1 MLEEKIE
8 NMSDEEDGERV
19 IICWMRRRMRVKLC
33 WMRRRERVKE
43 LSPGG
48 RDQPWL
54 PGARHGAHIQVKP
67 ILMSNL
73 SDEIIF
79 GAMQLTFPS
88 LCIYKAFHLTL
99 VCKKNSCVKS
109 FLLHFEDLCDN
120 LAS

>member
-19 IICWMRRRMRVKLC
+19 IIC

-99 VCKKNSCVKS
+99 VCKKTLV
-109 FLLHFEDLCDN
+109 LN
-120 LAS
+120 LFCFISRISVIT